1 MNRQSLTETEA
12 SYLLFAFKAAL
23 RDKENLT
30 PNMVQFYE
38 SNLNAMRE
46 KLLRISDYKHSDAYI
61 CDV

>member
-38 SNLNAMRE
+38 SNLQAMRE
-46 KLLRISDYKHSDAYI
+46 KLLRISDIKHSDAYI